1 MDVGIVVLCPDR
13 NPAALKNTVGS
24 VRYSLYNRDCIAVV
38 PKDTSPKEI
47 QECKTHCENIYKGKE
62 TITSL
67 VNVGMKR
74 LKQEWG
80 FVVFAGSRVMHFLE
94 RKWDTFVKSDKDI
107 LYPIVD
113 RKCNFVDGSFNGV
126 LFNRKFYQEVGD
138 IPDTPMEKPGL
149 NDFEFAKLL
158 WASDA
163 LNKGAIFKGII
174 GMRII

>member
-24 VRYSLYNRDCIAVV
+24 VRYSLYDRECIAVV
-38 PKDTSPKEI
+38 PKAISPKEI
-47 QECKTHCENIYKGKE
+47 IELKEYAPVYKGKD

-80 FVVFAGSRVMHFLE
+80 FVVFAGSRVPRFAE
-94 RKWDTFVKSDKDI
+94 RKWLNFTKSDKDV
-107 LYPIVD
+107 LYPVVD
-113 RKCNFVDGSFNGV
+113 MKCNFVEGSFNGV
-126 LFNRKFYQEVGD
+126 LFNKAFFKEVGD
-138 IPDTPMEKPGL
+138 FPDVPMEKPGL

-158 WASDA
+158 WATTA
-163 LNKGAIFKGII
+163 LKFGAVFKGIV
-174 GMRII
+174 GMRTI